1 MKISYMT
8 LCYRENTEVTY
19 MLNKQWRIEVT
30 FEKAVTGGFNTAVF
44 NDRGELLSNEGF
56 NPSDIDYFSRFT
68 KQCIQEMY
76 DEIQEGLVDA

>member
-1 MKISYMT
+1 MRISYIT

-19 MLNKQWRIEVT
+19 MLNKQGRIEVT
-30 FEKAVTGGFNTAVF
+30 FEKAVTDGFNTAVF

-76 DEIQEGLVDA
+76 DEIQEGLVGA

>member
-1 MKISYMT
+1 MKNLYHGS
-8 LCYRENTEVTY
+8 
-19 MLNKQWRIEVT
+19 IED
-30 FEKAVTGGFNTAVF
+30 FRKIDITAVF

-76 DEIQEGLVDA
+76 DEIQDGLVDT